1 MGPVTRRSVAA
12 PGAAALMG
20 RGGVGAA
27 REAVAGPREGEGAAV
42 AGGGGGGGGG
52 STTCRASR
60 APSKAQV
67 HGGSEVGLPTD

>member
-27 REAVAGPREGEGAAV
+27 REAVAGPREGEGAAG
-42 AGGGGGGGGG
+42 AGGAGLDDVPRVASPVEGPSTWWVRGG
-52 STTCRASR
+52 
-60 APSKAQV
+60 APN
-67 HGGSEVGLPTD
+67 

>member
-27 REAVAGPREGEGAAV
+27 REAVAGPREGGGAAV
-42 AGGGGGGGGG
+42 AGLDDVPRVASPVKGPSTWWVRGG
-52 STTCRASR
+52 
-60 APSKAQV
+60 APN
-67 HGGSEVGLPTD
+67 